1 MKHQHKPGCHC
12 AECLD
17 TFEQRVN
24 AAQQFYQL
32 LNLRWIGM
40 RAATAYADFAVAM
53 PLRAFLFSLVTLTT
67 WENERDTLGR
77 NALAGVFVFS
87 PPKP

>member
-12 AECLD
+12 AECLG

-40 RAATAYADFAVAM
+40 RAATAYADFARNGIEEAFPPHARVSLSL
-53 PLRAFLFSLVTLTT
+53 LRKH
-67 WENERDTLGR
+67 NP
-77 NALAGVFVFS
+77 ALLDNLLADILD
-87 PPKP
+87 

>member
-12 AECLD
+12 AECLG

-40 RAATAYADFAVAM
+40 RAATAYADFARNGIEEAF
-53 PLRAFLFSLVTLTT
+53 PPHAQASLSLLRKHNPTLLD
-67 WENERDTLGR
+67 NL
-77 NALAGVFVFS
+77 LANILD
-87 PPKP
+87 

>member
-12 AECLD
+12 AECLG
-17 TFEQRVN
+17 TFDQRVN

-40 RAATAYADFAVAM
+40 RAATAYADFARNGIEEAFPQHAQVSLSL
-53 PLRAFLFSLVTLTT
+53 LRKH
-67 WENERDTLGR
+67 NP
-77 NALAGVFVFS
+77 ALLDNLLADILD
-87 PPKP
+87 